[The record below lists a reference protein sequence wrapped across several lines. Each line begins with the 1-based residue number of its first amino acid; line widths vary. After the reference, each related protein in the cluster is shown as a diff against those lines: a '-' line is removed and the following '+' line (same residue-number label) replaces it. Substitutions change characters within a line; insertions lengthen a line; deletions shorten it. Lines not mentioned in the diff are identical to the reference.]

1 MKVAVIQPKYSTDIE
16 DAEALFAWELEAL
29 ARVDADCDII
39 VLPEATDVPAFAKS
53 YEDFI
58 RCHELYTDRILAAA
72 AECAVRCHSMLFIN
86 ALCETEDGLANTTY
100 AFDREGNITGKY
112 YKVHPTNGEV
122 FKRALAAE
130 YSYRHESP
138 TVLEMEGIRFAF
150 LTCYDF
156 YFYEQFP
163 AIARVRPDII
173 IGASHQRTD
182 LQSALRTMTAFLA
195 YNTNS
200 YVLRASVSMGEDS
213 EIGGGSMVATPK
225 GEIVLDMASRVGI
238 EYCEIDPTEKY
249 LKPAGFGGALM
260 PHHEYIEVGRR
271 PWRYRPAGSAVCL
284 PDDLMGYPRLCAHRG
299 WKTVCPE
306 NSMPA
311 FGAAVAI
318 GAEEIEFD
326 LWQAG
331 DGSIVSIHDSRLE
344 RVSDGEGFIW
354 DYTLEELS
362 RFDFGKG
369 FEGKFRGLRILTFE
383 NILKKLACHTVMN
396 IHIKSK
402 NNTDPLPEDYLSDIV
417 DTIRR
422 YDCERYVYFM
432 TGNDTVN
439 RQLARIA
446 PDIERCVGGGNDP
459 WHIVERAI
467 ELGCKKVQLMRGKYT
482 QESIALAKEHGIRL
496 NIFWSDDP
504 TEARA
509 LIESG
514 IDTVLTNDVG
524 VMRAEL
530 EDLLATRANIP
541 ANKK

>member
-1 MKVAVIQPKYSTDIE
+1 
-16 DAEALFAWELEAL
+16 
-29 ARVDADCDII
+29 
-39 VLPEATDVPAFAKS
+39 
-53 YEDFI
+53 
-58 RCHELYTDRILAAA
+58 
-72 AECAVRCHSMLFIN
+72 
-86 ALCETEDGLANTTY
+86 
-100 AFDREGNITGKY
+100 
-112 YKVHPTNGEV
+112 
-122 FKRALAAE
+122 
-130 YSYRHESP
+130 
-138 TVLEMEGIRFAF
+138 
-150 LTCYDF
+150 
-156 YFYEQFP
+156 
-163 AIARVRPDII
+163 
-173 IGASHQRTD
+173 
-182 LQSALRTMTAFLA
+182 
-195 YNTNS
+195 
-200 YVLRASVSMGEDS
+200 
-213 EIGGGSMVATPK
+213 
-225 GEIVLDMASRVGI
+225 
-238 EYCEIDPTEKY
+238 
-249 LKPAGFGGALM
+249 M
-260 PHHEYIEVGRR
+260 PHHEYLELGRR

-402 NNTDPLPEDYLSDIV
+402 NNTDPLPEDYLSNIV
-417 DTIRR
+417 DTIRK